1 MRASEELLAFEAL
14 NLLDDTSK
22 GSKECFLFVCGT
34 GVVSAG
40 DVGLATG
47 GGGDERRESDDIS
60 LRILGGIGT

>member
-1 MRASEELLAFEAL
+1 MGAFKELLAFEAL

-34 GVVSAG
+34 GVILAG
-40 DVGLATG
+40 DVGLVTG
-47 GGGDERRESDDIS
+47 GGEDERRESDDIS